1 MELNRLFARHQV
13 SPAIDQLVARM
24 PRDDEPSRDH
34 GAGPARAM
42 TEEMR
47 HASSTLFRGAAFLG
61 ACLRAPIVDDAES
74 GSPAIAGCYRAK
86 VIGNGLRELDR
97 FLNLLID
104 AVSSAEGLPVRP
116 GQHNTAN
123 KLSAYRATKSLP
135 NHDEDRLRALG
146 RSRDCL
152 FHCGGRVRRGDC
164 RDAVAMTV
172 GWPGRAANDA
182 PLDRVMV
189 GQDLTVTRGDLD
201 DVCLFYRRIANDLCG
216 GIGRAPAERLS
227 VATSC

>member
-1 MELNRLFARHQV
+1 M
-13 SPAIDQLVARM
+13 P
-24 PRDDEPSRDH
+24 PRDDEPPCDD
-34 GAGPARAM
+34 GAALARPM

-61 ACLRAPIVDDAES
+61 ACLRPPTPHDVES
-74 GSPAIAGCYRAK
+74 RLPAIDGRYRAK

-104 AVSSAEGLPVRP
+104 AASNAEGLPIRP

-123 KLSAYRATKSLP
+123 KLSAYRAAKSLP
-135 NHDEDRLRALG
+135 NHDDGRLRALG

-152 FHCGGRVRRGDC
+152 FHCGGRVGRGD
-164 RDAVAMTV
+164 RRNTMTMTV
-172 GWPGRAANDA
+172 GWPEQPGCDA

-189 GQDLTVTRGDLD
+189 GQQLIVTRGDLE
-201 DVCLFYRRIANDLCG
+201 DVCRFYRRITHELCG
-216 GIGRAPAERLS
+216 AVSHAQSIEFWCEPLAAGAPVERLPIAAS
-227 VATSC
+227 HRMLSDA